1 MRSYLDGGTRRR
13 RSDYGGG
20 LGEVHGVGF
29 VGEALT
35 KSVAPRLGWWR
46 SLRGSSR
53 RWRSLPRGGGWRL
66 RRVAPWFPKGQRLG
80 GGSRIEGAARPTSSA
95 QLSRS
100 RHRTRRNMRNEAR
113 SSMSGRISGRRRKMA

>member
-13 RSDYGGG
+13 RSDHGGG

-29 VGEALT
+29 VDEALT

-53 RWRSLPRGGGWRL
+53 RWRSLPCDGGWQL

-80 GGSRIEGAARPTSSA
+80 SGSRIEGAAQPTSSA
-95 QLSRS
+95 HLSRS
-100 RHRTRRNMRNEAR
+100 RHKTRRNTRNEAR
-113 SSMSGRISGRRRKMA
+113 SSMSERISGCRRKIA